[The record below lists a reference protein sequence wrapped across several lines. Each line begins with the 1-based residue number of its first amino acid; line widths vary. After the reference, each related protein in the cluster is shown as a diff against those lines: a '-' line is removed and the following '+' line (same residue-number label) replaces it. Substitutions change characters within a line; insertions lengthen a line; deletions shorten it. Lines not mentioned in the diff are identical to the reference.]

1 MPTPD
6 PVPLTVITG
15 FLGAGKTTYLNDLI
29 RQGLPRN
36 SLIVVNDF
44 GEINIDAELID
55 YRDDRILRLGNGCIC
70 CTLGGTL
77 AEQLAQA
84 LRLEPRP
91 GALYIE
97 ASGVAEPARIAD
109 IARVSRQLKLES
121 VVCLVDASQI
131 AHHAENRYTSDV
143 WRAQIIAAD
152 QLLINRLPTDNTV
165 EYAQALATLRDL
177 NPSATR
183 VLNDGTRDLS
193 TAAGRQLAPLPLN
206 PMRPARPVGE
216 NAWCSVSL
224 NYSAAVDAAQL
235 ERLLREYADVVL
247 RAKGILG
254 RLDRD
259 GPQVLQLSG
268 RTILWLPAL
277 RAPAGHH
284 LVCIG
289 IKGARFDE
297 LTTALMQLE
306 RNQQPAPQ
314 SSETTIPASCPKQ
327 PGIADA

>member
-15 FLGAGKTTYLNDLI
+15 FLGAGKTTYLNALI

-44 GEINIDAELID
+44 GDINIDAELID

-84 LRLEPRP
+84 LRLEQRP

-109 IARVSRQLKLES
+109 IARVSRQMKLES

-131 AHHAENRYTSDV
+131 SQHAQNRYTGNV
-143 WRAQIIAAD
+143 WRAQITTAD
-152 QLLINRLPTDNTV
+152 QLIINRLPADDSA
-165 EYAQALATLRDL
+165 EYAQALAALREL
-177 NPSATR
+177 NPSATQALSDS
-183 VLNDGTRDLS
+183 VRDLS
-193 TAAGRQLAPLPLN
+193 AAKSTALATDRLK
-206 PMRPARPVGE
+206 PMPPAPPVGE
-216 NAWCSVSL
+216 SAWCSASL
-224 NYSAAVDAAQL
+224 NYSAAIDAALL

-247 RAKGILG
+247 RAKGILR
-254 RLDRD
+254 RLDRN
-259 GPQVLQLSG
+259 GSQVLQLSG
-268 RTILWLPAL
+268 RSIRWLPAL
-277 RAPAGHH
+277 RAAASNY

-297 LTTALMQLE
+297 LTTELMQLE
-306 RNQQPAPQ
+306 RNQKPAPQ
-314 SSETTIPASCPKQ
+314 KSRTAA
-327 PGIADA
+327 PGKS